1 MTSHHPNS
9 LRSGFVATLR
19 DVLRD
24 KGVLMAATPVPRPS
38 ARPQQAAPRR
48 QAEAEGLEP
57 VSTGQLCAER
67 CAWSMSRISRRSGS
81 QSG

>member
-1 MTSHHPNS
+1 MTARGNDSFRGAS
-9 LRSGFVATLR
+9 MTGTGRLL
-19 DVLRD
+19 
-24 KGVLMAATPVPRPS
+24 AATPVPRPS